1 MSFQKPTHQYD
12 VSLAASSTKRV
23 FELSLTCIIRIIDMT
38 QSKVFTN
45 RYFGNSW
52 SVDFQN
58 SFGIGFYLAQFLL
71 YFAQIKTKQFSNSEF
86 SVVYLPL
93 ISGIWLQFSF
103 QLVFCRRGVIQNIHY
118 VKSVCIRSFSSPF
131 FSAFGLNTD
140 QKNSECGHFSRSN
153 SHCAKNEVFH

>member
-93 ISGIWLQFSF
+93 SL
-103 QLVFCRRGVIQNIHY
+103 LKMNYVFMLTADTF
-118 VKSVCIRSFSSPF
+118 K
-131 FSAFGLNTD
+131 LNTMKF
-140 QKNSECGHFSRSN
+140 QEFGYSFLFSWFF
-153 SHCAKNEVFH
+153 AEEV